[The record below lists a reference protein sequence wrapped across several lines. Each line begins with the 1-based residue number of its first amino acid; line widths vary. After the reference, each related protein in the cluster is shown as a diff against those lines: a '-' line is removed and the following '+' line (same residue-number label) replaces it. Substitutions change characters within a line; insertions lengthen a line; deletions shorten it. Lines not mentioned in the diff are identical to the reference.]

1 MMPYHSHMVPK
12 PDVVVNR
19 NDYATII
26 VIDSQDRN
34 KFLYKNANDYVMHFN
49 SPLSDVI
56 EVELI
61 SIDYKY
67 SNYEFDSTN
76 NELHIKHDTDDIKI
90 TLGKGNYTTSNMVT
104 HFASQ
109 YNNFKNISGKSYD
122 ITLKYHDIID
132 RYYFS
137 TNTNDIINVYF
148 KGSEKTYPT
157 TLYGNTTTNTGSYN
171 YKTNTNGKYF
181 GFSEKDFSNKL
192 DISSMY
198 IQDKGF
204 SDDYNITLTINN
216 KSDYQQLL
224 DTLNILD
231 SAMTISFK
239 YFWKPGGV
247 RESVDNL
254 HTTKIEGFEIISDTV
269 ISLKFIAVSAAM
281 DPYISSDTISSPTFY
296 TNIIIGDTIK
306 TEERDKYVLL
316 DIKELNR
323 LKSTNTNIHDS
334 YVKIPIAQS
343 EQIYFNN
350 TKNYGTVKYFNPIL
364 KTLDRLTIKIKD
376 RGGKVLQ
383 SGGLDHTMVF
393 AIKCLNNGNNLR
405 TT

>member
-90 TLGKGNYTTSNMVT
+90 TLGKGNYTTSNMET
-104 HFASQ
+104 HFTRN
-109 YNNFKNISGKSYD
+109 YNNYKTLTDKSYD

-137 TNTNDIINVYF
+137 TNTDDIINVYF

-157 TLYGNTTTNTGSYN
+157 TLYGNTTTNTGQYN

-181 GFSEKDFSNKL
+181 GFSERDFSNKL
-192 DISSMY
+192 DIFSMS
-198 IQDKGF
+198 ITDNTGG
-204 SDDYNITLTINN
+204 DYTLQLTINN

-224 DTLNILD
+224 DTLNIFD
-231 SAMTISFK
+231 STMTITFK
-239 YFWKPGGV
+239 YSGENV
-247 RESVDNL
+247 QNVNNS
-254 HTTKIEGFEIISDTV
+254 KIKGFEIISDTIISIKLTIDSPDPV
-269 ISLKFIAVSAAM
+269 IVNE
-281 DPYISSDTISSPTFY
+281 TISSPTFY

>member
-76 NELHIKHDTDDIKI
+76 NELHIKHNTDDAYVVKI
-90 TLGKGNYTTSNMVT
+90 GKGNYTTSNMVT

-192 DISSMY
+192 DIFSMS
-198 IQDKGF
+198 ITDNTGG
-204 SDDYNITLTINN
+204 DYTLQLTINN

-224 DTLNILD
+224 DTLNIFD
-231 SAMTISFK
+231 STMTITFK
-239 YFWKPGGV
+239 YSGENV
-247 RESVDNL
+247 QNVNNS
-254 HTTKIEGFEIISDTV
+254 KIKGFEIISDTI
-269 ISLKFIAVSAAM
+269 ISLKLTIDSPV
-281 DPYISSDTISSPTFY
+281 IVNETISSPTFY

>member
-1 MMPYHSHMVPK
+1 
-12 PDVVVNR
+12 
-19 NDYATII
+19 
-26 VIDSQDRN
+26 
-34 KFLYKNANDYVMHFN
+34 
-49 SPLSDVI
+49 
-56 EVELI
+56 
-61 SIDYKY
+61 
-67 SNYEFDSTN
+67 

-90 TLGKGNYTTSNMVT
+90 TLGKGNYTTSNMET
-104 HFASQ
+104 HFTRN
-109 YNNFKNISGKSYD
+109 YNNYKTLTDKSYD
-122 ITLKYHDIID
+122 ITLKYHDILD

-137 TNTNDIINVYF
+137 TSTNDITTVYF

-157 TLYGNTTTNTGSYN
+157 TLYGSTTANTGQYN

-181 GFSEKDFSNKL
+181 GFSERDFSNKL
-192 DISSMY
+192 DIFSMS
-198 IQDKGF
+198 ITDNTGG
-204 SDDYNITLTINN
+204 DYTLQLTINN

-224 DTLNILD
+224 DTLNIFD
-231 SAMTISFK
+231 STMTITFK
-239 YFWKPGGV
+239 YSGENV
-247 RESVDNL
+247 QHVNNS
-254 HTTKIEGFEIISDTV
+254 KIKGYEIISDTIISIKLTIDSPDPV
-269 ISLKFIAVSAAM
+269 IVNE
-281 DPYISSDTISSPTFY
+281 TISSPTFY
-296 TNIIIGDTIK
+296 TNIIIGDIIK

-350 TKNYGTVKYFNPIL
+350 TKNYGTVKYFNPVL

-376 RGGKVLQ
+376 RDGKVLQ

>member
-1 MMPYHSHMVPK
+1 MVPK

-76 NELHIKHDTDDIKI
+76 NELHIKHNTDDAYVVKI
-90 TLGKGNYTTSNMVT
+90 GKGNYTTSNMVT

-192 DISSMY
+192 DIFSMS
-198 IQDKGF
+198 ITDNTGG
-204 SDDYNITLTINN
+204 DYTLQLTINN

-224 DTLNILD
+224 DTLNIFD
-231 SAMTISFK
+231 STMTITFK
-239 YFWKPGGV
+239 YSGENV
-247 RESVDNL
+247 QNVNNS
-254 HTTKIEGFEIISDTV
+254 KIKGFEIISDTI
-269 ISLKFIAVSAAM
+269 ISLKLTIDSPV
-281 DPYISSDTISSPTFY
+281 IVNETISSPTFY

>member
-34 KFLYKNANDYVMHFN
+34 KFLYKSANDYVMHFN

-90 TLGKGNYTTSNMVT
+90 TLGKGNYTTSNMET
-104 HFASQ
+104 HFTRN
-109 YNNFKNISGKSYD
+109 YNNYKTLTDKSYD
-122 ITLKYHDIID
+122 ITLKYHDILD

-137 TNTNDIINVYF
+137 TSTNDITTVYF

-157 TLYGNTTTNTGSYN
+157 TLYGSTTANTGQYN

-181 GFSEKDFSNKL
+181 GFSERDFSNKL
-192 DISSMY
+192 DIFSMS
-198 IQDKGF
+198 ITDNTGG
-204 SDDYNITLTINN
+204 DYTLQLTINN

-224 DTLNILD
+224 DTLNIFD
-231 SAMTISFK
+231 STMTITFK
-239 YFWKPGGV
+239 YSGENV
-247 RESVDNL
+247 QHVNNS
-254 HTTKIEGFEIISDTV
+254 KIKGYEIISDTIISIKLTIDSPDPV
-269 ISLKFIAVSAAM
+269 IVNE
-281 DPYISSDTISSPTFY
+281 TISSPTFY
-296 TNIIIGDTIK
+296 TNIIIGDIIK

-323 LKSTNTNIHDS
+323 LKSTNTNIYGS

-350 TKNYGTVKYFNPIL
+350 TKNYGTVKYFNPVL

-376 RGGKVLQ
+376 RDGKVLQ

>member
-76 NELHIKHDTDDIKI
+76 NELHIKHDTDDAYVVKI
-90 TLGKGNYTTSNMVT
+90 GKGNYTTSNMET
-104 HFASQ
+104 HFTRN
-109 YNNFKNISGKSYD
+109 YNNYKTLTYKSYD
-122 ITLKYHDIID
+122 ITLKYHDILD
-132 RYYFS
+132 RYYFK
-137 TNTNDIINVYF
+137 TTANEIMKVNF
-148 KGSEKTYPT
+148 KGSEKTYPAS
-157 TLYGNTTTNTGSYN
+157 LYGDTTTNTGSYN

-192 DISSMY
+192 DISSMS
-198 IQDKGF
+198 ITDNTGG
-204 SDDYNITLTINN
+204 DYTLQLTINN

-224 DTLNILD
+224 DTLNIFD
-231 SAMTISFK
+231 STMTITFK
-239 YFWKPGGV
+239 YSGENV
-247 RESVDNL
+247 QNVNNS
-254 HTTKIEGFEIISDTV
+254 KIKGFEIISDTI
-269 ISLKFIAVSAAM
+269 ISLKLTIDSP
-281 DPYISSDTISSPTFY
+281 DPVIVNETISSPTFY

>member
-76 NELHIKHDTDDIKI
+76 NELHIKHNTDDAYVVKI
-90 TLGKGNYTTSNMVT
+90 GKGNYTTSNMVT

-181 GFSEKDFSNKL
+181 GFSERDFSNKL
-192 DISSMY
+192 DIFSMS
-198 IQDKGF
+198 ITDNTGG
-204 SDDYNITLTINN
+204 DYTLQLTINN

-224 DTLNILD
+224 DTLNIFN
-231 SAMTISFK
+231 STMTITFK
-239 YFWKPGGV
+239 YSGENV
-247 RESVDNL
+247 QNVNNS
-254 HTTKIEGFEIISDTV
+254 KIKGFEIISDTI
-269 ISLKFIAVSAAM
+269 ISLKLTIDSPV
-281 DPYISSDTISSPTFY
+281 IVNETISSPTFY

-376 RGGKVLQ
+376 RDGKVLQ

>member
-1 MMPYHSHMVPK
+1 MNMLPYHSHMVPK

-90 TLGKGNYTTSNMVT
+90 TLGKGNYTTSNMET
-104 HFASQ
+104 HFTRN
-109 YNNFKNISGKSYD
+109 YNNYKTLTDKSYD

-137 TNTNDIINVYF
+137 TNTDDIINVYF

-157 TLYGNTTTNTGSYN
+157 TLYGNTTTNTGQYN

-181 GFSEKDFSNKL
+181 GFSERDFSNKL
-192 DISSMY
+192 DIFSMS
-198 IQDKGF
+198 ITDNTGG
-204 SDDYNITLTINN
+204 DYTLQLTINN

-224 DTLNILD
+224 DTLNIFD
-231 SAMTISFK
+231 STMTITFK
-239 YFWKPGGV
+239 YSGENV
-247 RESVDNL
+247 QNVNNS
-254 HTTKIEGFEIISDTV
+254 KIKGFEIISDTIISIKLTIDSPDPV
-269 ISLKFIAVSAAM
+269 IVNE
-281 DPYISSDTISSPTFY
+281 TISSPTFY

>member
-76 NELHIKHDTDDIKI
+76 NELHIKHDTDDAYVVKI
-90 TLGKGNYTTSNMVT
+90 GKGNYTTSNMET
-104 HFASQ
+104 HFTRN
-109 YNNFKNISGKSYD
+109 YNNYKTLTYKSYD
-122 ITLKYHDIID
+122 ITLKYHDILD
-132 RYYFS
+132 RYYFK
-137 TNTNDIINVYF
+137 TTANEIMKVNF
-148 KGSEKTYPT
+148 KGSEKTYPAS
-157 TLYGNTTTNTGSYN
+157 LYGDTTTNTGSYN

-192 DISSMY
+192 DISSMS
-198 IQDKGF
+198 ITDNTGG
-204 SDDYNITLTINN
+204 DYTLQLTINN

-224 DTLNILD
+224 DTLNIFD
-231 SAMTISFK
+231 STMTITFK
-239 YFWKPGGV
+239 YSGENV
-247 RESVDNL
+247 QNVNNS
-254 HTTKIEGFEIISDTV
+254 KIKGFEIISDTI
-269 ISLKFIAVSAAM
+269 ISLKLTIDSP
-281 DPYISSDTISSPTFY
+281 DPVIVNETISSPTFY

-376 RGGKVLQ
+376 RDGKVLQ

>member
-1 MMPYHSHMVPK
+1 
-12 PDVVVNR
+12 
-19 NDYATII
+19 
-26 VIDSQDRN
+26 
-34 KFLYKNANDYVMHFN
+34 
-49 SPLSDVI
+49 
-56 EVELI
+56 
-61 SIDYKY
+61 
-67 SNYEFDSTN
+67 
-76 NELHIKHDTDDIKI
+76 
-90 TLGKGNYTTSNMVT
+90 MVT

-122 ITLKYHDIID
+122 ITLKYHDILD
-132 RYYFS
+132 RYYFK
-137 TNTNDIINVYF
+137 TTANEIMKVNF
-148 KGSEKTYPT
+148 KGSEKTYPAS
-157 TLYGNTTTNTGSYN
+157 LYGDTTTNTGSYN

-192 DISSMY
+192 DISSMS
-198 IQDKGF
+198 ITDNTGG
-204 SDDYNITLTINN
+204 DYTLQLTINN

-224 DTLNILD
+224 DTLNIFD
-231 SAMTISFK
+231 STMTITFK
-239 YFWKPGGV
+239 YSGENV
-247 RESVDNL
+247 QNVNNS
-254 HTTKIEGFEIISDTV
+254 KIKGFEIISDTI
-269 ISLKFIAVSAAM
+269 ISLKLTIDSPV
-281 DPYISSDTISSPTFY
+281 IVNETISSPTFY

>member
-90 TLGKGNYTTSNMVT
+90 TLGKGNYTTSNMET
-104 HFASQ
+104 HFTRN
-109 YNNFKNISGKSYD
+109 YNNYKTLTDKSYD
-122 ITLKYHDIID
+122 ITLKYHDILD
-132 RYYFS
+132 RYYFK
-137 TNTNDIINVYF
+137 TTANEIMKVNF
-148 KGSEKTYPT
+148 KGSEKTYPAS
-157 TLYGNTTTNTGSYN
+157 LYGDTTTNTGSYN

-192 DISSMY
+192 DISSMS
-198 IQDKGF
+198 ITDNTGG
-204 SDDYNITLTINN
+204 DYTLQLTINN

-224 DTLNILD
+224 DTLNIFD
-231 SAMTISFK
+231 STMTITFK
-239 YFWKPGGV
+239 YSGENV
-247 RESVDNL
+247 QNVNNS
-254 HTTKIEGFEIISDTV
+254 KIKGFEIISDTI
-269 ISLKFIAVSAAM
+269 ISLKLTIDSPV
-281 DPYISSDTISSPTFY
+281 IVNETISSPTFY

>member
-34 KFLYKNANDYVMHFN
+34 KFLYKSANDYVMHFN

-90 TLGKGNYTTSNMVT
+90 TLGKGNYTTSNMET
-104 HFASQ
+104 HFTRN
-109 YNNFKNISGKSYD
+109 YNNYKTLTDKSYD
-122 ITLKYHDIID
+122 ITLKYHDILD

-137 TNTNDIINVYF
+137 TSTNDITTVYF

-157 TLYGNTTTNTGSYN
+157 TLYGSTTANTGQYN

-181 GFSEKDFSNKL
+181 GFSERDFSNKL
-192 DISSMY
+192 DIFSMS
-198 IQDKGF
+198 ITDNTGG
-204 SDDYNITLTINN
+204 DYTLQLTINN

-224 DTLNILD
+224 DTLNIFD
-231 SAMTISFK
+231 STMTITFK
-239 YFWKPGGV
+239 YSGENV
-247 RESVDNL
+247 QHVNNS
-254 HTTKIEGFEIISDTV
+254 KIKGYEIISDTIISIKLTIDSPDPV
-269 ISLKFIAVSAAM
+269 IVNE
-281 DPYISSDTISSPTFY
+281 TISSPTFY
-296 TNIIIGDTIK
+296 TNIIIGDIIK

-350 TKNYGTVKYFNPIL
+350 TKNYGTVKYFNPVL

-376 RGGKVLQ
+376 RDGKVLQ

>member
-76 NELHIKHDTDDIKI
+76 NELHIKHNTDDAYVVKI
-90 TLGKGNYTTSNMVT
+90 GKGNYTTSNMVT

-192 DISSMY
+192 DIFSMS
-198 IQDKGF
+198 ITDNTGG
-204 SDDYNITLTINN
+204 DYTLQLTINN

-224 DTLNILD
+224 DTLNIFD
-231 SAMTISFK
+231 STMTITFK
-239 YFWKPGGV
+239 YSGENV
-247 RESVDNL
+247 QNVNNS
-254 HTTKIEGFEIISDTV
+254 KIKGFEIISDTI
-269 ISLKFIAVSAAM
+269 ISLKLTIDSPV
-281 DPYISSDTISSPTFY
+281 IVNETISSPTFY

-376 RGGKVLQ
+376 RDGKVLQ

>member
-1 MMPYHSHMVPK
+1 MVPK

-76 NELHIKHDTDDIKI
+76 NELHIKHNTDDAYVVKI
-90 TLGKGNYTTSNMVT
+90 GKGNYTTSNMVT

-192 DISSMY
+192 DISSMS
-198 IQDKGF
+198 ITDNTGG
-204 SDDYNITLTINN
+204 DYTLQLTINN

-224 DTLNILD
+224 DTLNIFD
-231 SAMTISFK
+231 STMTITFK
-239 YFWKPGGV
+239 YSGENV
-247 RESVDNL
+247 QNVNNS
-254 HTTKIEGFEIISDTV
+254 KIKGFEIISDTI
-269 ISLKFIAVSAAM
+269 ISLKLTIDSPV
-281 DPYISSDTISSPTFY
+281 IVNETISSPTFY

-376 RGGKVLQ
+376 RDGKVLQ